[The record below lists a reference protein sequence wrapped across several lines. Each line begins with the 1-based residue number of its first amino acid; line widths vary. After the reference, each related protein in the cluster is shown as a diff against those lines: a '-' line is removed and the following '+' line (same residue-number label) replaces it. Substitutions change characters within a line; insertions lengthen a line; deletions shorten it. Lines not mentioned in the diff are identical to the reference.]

1 MKIYFITGDAEF
13 FKTNK
18 TEKPNHLSDD
28 FSSLPDF
35 PKDKVIIDDFNYHPS
50 KYVDELIETF
60 DYYSK
65 KDKSVVFVSFNNI
78 LFDALRVLVKRGKIK
93 HQDVFIYERIGD
105 QWNESIINSDGRLL
119 DYPKTFEV
127 WESFLMELLSFK
139 SE

>member
-13 FKTNK
+13 FCKYMD
-18 TEKPNHLSDD
+18 HFD
-28 FSSLPDF
+28 FAKSMMQSLPDF

-50 KYVDELIETF
+50 KYADELIKTF

-78 LFDALRVLVKRGKIK
+78 LFDALRVLVKLGKIK
-93 HQDVFIYERIGD
+93 HEDVFIYERIGD

-127 WESFLMELLSFK
+127 WESFLMELLSVK